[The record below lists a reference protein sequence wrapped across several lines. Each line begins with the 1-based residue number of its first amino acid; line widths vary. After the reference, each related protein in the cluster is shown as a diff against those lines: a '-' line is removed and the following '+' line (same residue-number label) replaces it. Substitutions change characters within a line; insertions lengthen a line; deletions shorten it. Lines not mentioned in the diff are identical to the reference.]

1 MDAIASGAGLAHW
14 LWYNRSIRWQL
25 LAAFVTIG
33 VAAGVAAFVIMLYN
47 AQRATRV
54 EVSSAMEMA
63 EHLVR
68 GPIEQLARDTAGASP
83 TEPLPL
89 QTIETLPLRIRNLRH
104 VRIHV
109 LDARGNNISLHALQY
124 ESSPALAERR
134 AMPGWFAALFRHD
147 TRARELPIIFG
158 GRQVGAVRIAGQPED
173 EAAEVWKDLSE
184 IAVVAAIASLS
195 ATSLLYLALGRILYP
210 LRDLSQGLRQLEHGD
225 FHCRLQP
232 PRVQELADIARTF
245 NALASA
251 LDAEKLD
258 NARLNR
264 RLITIQDDER
274 RQIAMELHDE
284 LGPCLFGL
292 KANAASLGKCAGR
305 LPPEAATT
313 IRERVATLRD
323 IVDRIQ
329 STNRRV
335 LKKILPMAVGHAP
348 IADVIAHLIADFE
361 RHDADHSI
369 TLDARRVS
377 RSYGDCTDLTIY
389 RCVQEGLTNAARHA
403 NARSIRVTLHQHEGS
418 TLNLLIQDDG
428 LGMRPDARRGLG
440 LTAMEERV
448 RALGGTV
455 DIKSGAREGTCLS
468 ISIPLD
474 NALVAQGEPA

>member
-1 MDAIASGAGLAHW
+1 MDAIAPAGGLAHW

-25 LAAFVTIG
+25 LATFVSIG
-33 VAAGVAAFVIMLYN
+33 LVTGLAAFAIMLYN

-54 EVSSAMEMA
+54 EIAAATEMA

-89 QTIETLPLRIRNLRH
+89 RTIETLPLRVRNLRH
-104 VRIHV
+104 VRIQV
-109 LDARGNNISLHALQY
+109 LDGQGNGIPLSALHYEPLAAR
-124 ESSPALAERR
+124 ERN
-134 AMPGWFAALFRHD
+134 AVPGWFAALFQHD
-147 TRARELPIIFG
+147 TRAREIPIILG
-158 GRQVGAVRIAGQPED
+158 GRQVGIVRIAGQPAD

-184 IAVVAAIASLS
+184 IAVVAAIAGLS
-195 ATSLLYLALGRILYP
+195 ATSLLYLALGRILLP
-210 LRDLSQGLRQLEHGD
+210 LRDLSQGLRHLEQGD
-225 FHCRLQP
+225 LRCRLRQ
-232 PRVQELADIARTF
+232 PRVRELGDIAQSF

-264 RLITIQDDER
+264 RLITVQDDER

-305 LPPEAATT
+305 LPEESAS
-313 IRERVATLRD
+313 IVRERVATLRD

-329 STNRRV
+329 TTNRRV
-335 LKKILPMAVGHAP
+335 LRKILPMAVGHAP
-348 IADVIAHLIADFE
+348 IADVVAHLIADFE
-361 RHDADHSI
+361 RHDVGHSI
-369 TLDARRVS
+369 TLDARRIS

-403 NARSIRVTLHQHEGS
+403 NARSIRVTLDQSESS
-418 TLNLLIQDDG
+418 TLNLRIQDDG

-455 DIKSGAREGTCLS
+455 DIKSGASEGTCLN

-474 NALVAQGEPA
+474 TTVVTQGELA

>member
-1 MDAIASGAGLAHW
+1 
-14 LWYNRSIRWQL
+14 
-25 LAAFVTIG
+25 
-33 VAAGVAAFVIMLYN
+33 
-47 AQRATRV
+47 
-54 EVSSAMEMA
+54 MELA

-68 GPIEQLARDTAGASP
+68 GPVEQLARDTAGASP

-89 QTIETLPLRIRNLRH
+89 QTIQTLPLRIRNLRH
-104 VRIHV
+104 VRIEV
-109 LDARGNNISLHALQY
+109 LDAPGNRISLDAAHY
-124 ESSPALAERR
+124 ETVTLPERN
-134 AMPGWFAALFRHD
+134 AIPGWFAALFRHD
-147 TRARELPIIFG
+147 AGIREIPIIFG
-158 GRQVGAVRIAGQPED
+158 GRQLGMVRIAGQPTD

-184 IAVVAAIASLS
+184 IAMVAAIASLS
-195 ATSLLYLALGRILYP
+195 ATSLLYLALGRILHP
-210 LRDLSQGLRQLEHGD
+210 LRALSQGLRLLEQGD
-225 FHCRLQP
+225 FRCRLQQ
-232 PRVQELADIARTF
+232 PRVRELGDIAQSF

-264 RLITIQDDER
+264 RLITVQDDER

-292 KANAASLGKCAGR
+292 KANAASLGKCTR
-305 LPPEAATT
+305 QLPEDAAVLV
-313 IRERVATLRD
+313 RERVATLRD

-329 STNRRV
+329 TTNRRV

-361 RHDADHSI
+361 RHDVDHSI
-369 TLDARRVS
+369 TLDARGVA

-389 RCVQEGLTNAARHA
+389 RCVQEGLTNAARHSH
-403 NARSIRVTLHQHEGS
+403 ARSIRVTLVHHEGS
-418 TLNLLIQDDG
+418 SLSLSIQDDG
-428 LGMRPDARRGLG
+428 LGMSSNVKRGLG

-455 DIKSGAREGTCLS
+455 DIRSGVWAGTCLN

-474 NALVAQGEPA
+474 NAQVAQGEPA